1 MIGSTKMTQEI
12 RPNGKI
18 IESVCTSLGSG
29 WVIVVVVIVIVG
41 GGSGVVLWQ
50 MMTMMSG
57 QWREY

>member
-18 IESVCTSLGSG
+18 IESVCASLGSG
-29 WVIVVVVIVIVG
+29 WVIVVIVIVG

-57 QWREY
+57 QW